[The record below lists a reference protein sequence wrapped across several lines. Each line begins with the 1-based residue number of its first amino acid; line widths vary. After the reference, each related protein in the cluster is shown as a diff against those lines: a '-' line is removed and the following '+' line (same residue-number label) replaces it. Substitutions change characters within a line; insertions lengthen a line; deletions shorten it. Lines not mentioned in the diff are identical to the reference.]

1 MKKLET
7 LRFSVVFLVLVFFY
21 ACIVIRLSYW
31 QVVRA
36 QDLRDLGRAQS
47 TETITNPPQR
57 GEILFQDGYPLATNQ
72 FSYLMYANP
81 QLIDTKFDYANR
93 ISHLV
98 GRDQASISAALEKDL
113 FWVKLADN
121 LTLEKK
127 KEIENLEFKGIGFE
141 TRAARYYPE
150 ASMSAHLVGFVG
162 KDNYGNDKGYFGIE
176 GYYDELLQGRGG
188 ASYIIRDAL
197 GNPIL
202 SDIREEEKIDGR
214 TIKLTLDRTV
224 QYIVEE
230 KLKNGIRSYEAEGGT
245 VIVMNPKTGAVL
257 AMASF
262 PQFDPQKYYE
272 ATDYQNPAISN
283 LYEPGST
290 FKVLVMA
297 SGIDAGVVKPNTKCN
312 ECSKPVEIGEYQ
324 IKTWNNKYYP
334 DTTMTEVIQHSDNT
348 GMVFTARK
356 LGVDKLIDY
365 LERFGIGN
373 VTNIDLQGEATGVI
387 RDENEWYP
395 IDLATASFGQGI
407 SITPIQLLTAVNS
420 IANDGIMMKPFVASY
435 ITDDSGEV
443 FETEP
448 EKIGEPI
455 KSSTAKV
462 MTAMMVNAVEKGESK
477 WTKLKGY
484 RVAGKTGTAQIPVAG
499 HYDPSQTIAS
509 FVGFYPAE
517 DPTVSMLVLVNRPK
531 TSIYGSETAAPIFFK
546 IAEDVINYYK
556 IPPSY

>member
-7 LRFSVVFLVLVFFY
+7 LRFSIIFLILLVFY
-21 ACIVIRLSYW
+21 GLIVIRLSYW
-31 QVVRA
+31 QIVRA
-36 QDLRDLGRAQS
+36 EDLKDMGRFQS
-47 TETITNPPQR
+47 TETISNPPQR

-81 QLIDTKFDYANR
+81 HLIDTKYDYAKK
-93 ISHLV
+93 ISQLV
-98 GRDQASISAALEKDL
+98 DRDEASISAALDKDL

-121 LTLEKK
+121 LNLEKK
-127 KEIENLEFKGIGFE
+127 IEIEKKEFKGVGFE
-141 TRAARYYPE
+141 TRASRYYPE

-162 KDNYGNDKGYFGIE
+162 KDEHGSDKGYFGIE

-214 TIKLTLDRTV
+214 NVKLTLDRTV
-224 QYIVEE
+224 QYITEE
-230 KLKNGIRSYEAEGGT
+230 KLKKGIESYQAEGGT
-245 VIVMNPKTGAVL
+245 AIVMNPKTGAVL

-272 ATDYQNPAISN
+272 ANDFQNPAISK

-290 FKVLVMA
+290 FKVLIMA
-297 SGIDAGVVKPNTKCN
+297 SGIDAGVVKPNTKCA

-324 IKTWNNKYYP
+324 IKTWNNKYYAN
-334 DTTMTEVIQHSDNT
+334 TTMTEVIQHSDNT
-348 GMVFTARK
+348 GMVFVARK

-365 LERFGIGN
+365 LERFGIGAL
-373 VTNIDLQGEATGVI
+373 TKIDLQGEATGVI
-387 RDENEWYP
+387 RDESSWYP

-407 SITPIQLLTAVNS
+407 SITPIQLLSAVNS
-420 IANDGIMMKPFVASY
+420 IANDGIMMKPYVAGS
-435 ITDDSGEV
+435 IVDESGKI
-443 FETEP
+443 FETKP
-448 EKIGEPI
+448 EKKGEPI
-455 KSSTAKV
+455 KASTAKV

-509 FVGFYPAE
+509 FVGFFPAE
-517 DPTVSMLVLVNRPK
+517 DPIISMLVLVNRPK

>member
-7 LRFSVVFLVLVFFY
+7 LRFSVVFFILVLFY
-21 ACIVIRLSYW
+21 ALIVGRLSYW

-36 QDLRDLGRAQS
+36 QDLRNMGLAQS

-57 GEILFQDGYPLATNQ
+57 GEILFQDGYPLATNR

-81 QLIDTKFDYANR
+81 QIIETKYDYAR
-93 ISHLV
+93 KISQLV
-98 GRDQASISAALEKDL
+98 GREEASISAALEKDL
-113 FWVKLADN
+113 FWVNLAEN
-121 LTLEKK
+121 LSLEKK
-127 KEIENLEFKGIGFE
+127 REIEKMEFKGIGFE

-162 KDNYGNDKGYFGIE
+162 RDNYGDDKGYFGIE
-176 GYYDELLQGRGG
+176 GYYDQLLQGRGG

-214 TIKLTLDRTV
+214 TIKLTLDRTI

-230 KLKNGIRSYEAEGGT
+230 KLKSGIASYEAEGGT
-245 VIVMNPKTGAVL
+245 VIVMNPRTGAVL

-272 ATDYQNPAISN
+272 STDFQNPAISN

-297 SGIDAGVVKPNTKCN
+297 AGIDAGVVKPNTKCN
-312 ECSKPVEIGEYQ
+312 ECAKPVEIGEYQ

-334 DTTMTEVIQHSDNT
+334 NTTMTEVIQHSDNT

-365 LERFGIGN
+365 LERFGMGSI
-373 VTNIDLQGEATGVI
+373 TNIDLQGEATGVI
-387 RDENEWYP
+387 RDEESWYP

-420 IANDGIMMKPFVASY
+420 IANDGIMMKPYVASV
-435 ITDDSGEV
+435 ITDESGKA

-455 KSSTAKV
+455 KSSSAKV

-517 DPTVSMLVLVNRPK
+517 DPSVSMLVLVNRPK

>member
-7 LRFSVVFLVLVFFY
+7 LRFLSVFLILVLFY
-21 ACIVIRLSYW
+21 AFIIVRLSYW

-36 QDLRDLGRAQS
+36 QDLQDMGRMQS
-47 TETITNPPQR
+47 TETISNPPQR

-72 FSYLMYANP
+72 FSYLMFANP
-81 QLIDTKFDYANR
+81 QIIETKYDYAR
-93 ISHLV
+93 QISRLV
-98 GRDQASISAALEKDL
+98 EKDEASISAALEKDL
-113 FWVKLADN
+113 FWIKLADN
-121 LTLEKK
+121 LSLDKK
-127 KEIENLEFKGIGFE
+127 REIEAKEFKGIGFE

-150 ASMSAHLVGFVG
+150 ASMSAHLIGFVG
-162 KDNYGNDKGYFGIE
+162 RDNYGNDKGYFGIE

-214 TIKLTLDRTV
+214 TIKLTLDRTI
-224 QYIVEE
+224 QYIVED
-230 KLKNGIRSYEAEGGT
+230 KLKSGITSYEAEGGT

-262 PQFDPQKYYE
+262 PQFDPQKYYTS
-272 ATDYQNPAISN
+272 TDYQNPAISG

-297 SGIDAGVVKPNTKCN
+297 AGIDSGVVKPNTKCN

-324 IKTWNNKYYP
+324 IKTWNNKYYAN
-334 DTTMTEVIQHSDNT
+334 TTMTEVIQHSDNT

-365 LERFGIGN
+365 FERFGIGSI
-373 VTNIDLQGEATGVI
+373 TNIDLQGEATGVI
-387 RDENEWYP
+387 RDEETWYP

-420 IANDGIMMKPFVASY
+420 IANDGIMMKPYVASE
-435 ITDDSGEV
+435 IVDESGEI
-443 FETEP
+443 FKTEP